1 MFNRLLRRTNDT
13 TTAPMDVDPQTT
25 LNVLVHGDPS
35 SGKSALIEK
44 FLDPSKTIRATADD
58 QNDYWNFSSVCS
70 QDNTSNTLNKKEK
83 KKLKQTQGPSF
94 FDYNGIKVRF
104 EEVPGSRGRMS
115 NYHSLVRANDV
126 ADAIIYCVSA
136 GHNSYN
142 YYGTLAENINGGL
155 STMDRINGMYDVKGK
170 KSASAPT
177 TEKKEK
183 TKSAK
188 LSFAVVTMIDQPERS
203 VVDRSAINVE
213 DVLVYETSAV
223 TGEGVQSTLLGIQKK
238 KKKKK
243 LFLSF

>member
-1 MFNRLLRRTNDT
+1 M
-13 TTAPMDVDPQTT
+13 
-25 LNVLVHGDPS
+25 
-35 SGKSALIEK
+35 
-44 FLDPSKTIRATADD
+44 
-58 QNDYWNFSSVCS
+58 
-70 QDNTSNTLNKKEK
+70 
-83 KKLKQTQGPSF
+83 
-94 FDYNGIKVRF
+94 RF

-243 LFLSF
+243 KIIFIILKRKILFFPLSDIIQQAIERTEKGKKLSREAGVTLAQLQEDKKKRVELDQAQHSSVKASGLLSKFTSFFKGAVRAPAVAVEAKTITPTNAVADLAVSA